1 MPNEDTASV
10 ASGGPLKQA
19 GLVGPAQ
26 EHLDRLVLSAYSSAL
41 DEIAA
46 DPSSAKGVVAL
57 RVASLEDL
65 RDLAERPPQGFT
77 TALGPVLCPMLDWV
91 RLYDQSLLRKGRK
104 GWTPTDNFERAL
116 RALQNGWYEDAL
128 ERFGSAVERDNP
140 EDFVS
145 LFGLAQLTLYWV
157 GLADAAIPLL
167 EKAARYAV
175 PVDSQPW
182 MKRFASEAF
191 LASATLYADVRR
203 DYTTALQRLDNAE
216 QLTEPRPEI
225 HLTRARVLAM
235 AGRTDSV
242 AAEVSKAVAEDWV
255 YAVRV
260 AVDPAFPPDV
270 VDSVVQALDAHRDEV
285 RAKTERLAQAIPEK
299 VRVALAQPDSDI
311 EQHLLEAAKTD
322 LQKTL
327 ERLQALLA
335 GRGASLLKDL
345 ALAGRLSDL
354 DAEVD
359 QAVGALENLRYQAR
373 EEVKRASLGHE
384 MFDLQARQEE
394 LAVRR
399 SRIMDEIA
407 KTEEKLK
414 QELANEISTAKRVAV
429 EAAIKRGL
437 WIILPVFVLI
447 LIYRFTDI
455 SLSQGFIGMRG
466 SAPAAASPSGP
477 GGGPATKMGWIV
489 EDDLVLS
496 QTAPPSVVR
505 AQQEEQAQS
514 SGSTIGDYH
523 AIYDRWVWFAFVIY
537 VLLFAGLT
545 AKGQWEAYEIRCKTI
560 AQNHER
566 RREEVVRELNEQR
579 APLDREHRALS
590 ERIEELRVQL

>member
-10 ASGGPLKQA
+10 ASGGPLKRA

-26 EHLDRLVLSAYSSAL
+26 EHLDRLVLAAYSSAIH
-41 DEIAA
+41 EIAA
-46 DPSSAKGVVAL
+46 DPDSPKGVVAL

-77 TALGPVLCPMLDWV
+77 AALGPVLCPMLDWV

-128 ERFGSAVERDNP
+128 ERFGAAVERDNP

-157 GLADAAIPLL
+157 GLSEAAMPLL

-175 PVDSQPW
+175 PVDAQPW

-191 LASATLYADVRR
+191 LACATLYADVKR

-242 AAEVSKAVAEDWV
+242 AAEVGKAVAEDWV

-260 AVDPAFPPDV
+260 AVDPAFPPEV
-270 VDSVVQALDAHRDEV
+270 VASVAQALDAHRNHV
-285 RAKTERLAQAIPEK
+285 RAETERYAEVIPEK

-311 EQHLLEAAKTD
+311 EQHVLDAAKVD
-322 LQKTL
+322 LQKCL
-327 ERLQALLA
+327 ESLQGLLA

-345 ALAGRLSDL
+345 ALAGRL
-354 DAEVD
+354 AELNAGVD
-359 QAVGALENLRYQAR
+359 QAVAALDNLRHQAR

-384 MFDLQARQEE
+384 MFELQARQEE
-394 LAVRR
+394 IAVRR

-407 KTEEKLK
+407 KTEERLK
-414 QELANEISTAKRVAV
+414 QELANELSTAKRQAV

-466 SAPAAASPSGP
+466 SAPAAPSASPTEGA
-477 GGGPATKMGWIV
+477 PATRTGWVI
-489 EDDLVLS
+489 EDDMVLA

-514 SGSTIGDYH
+514 SDSAIGAYH
-523 AIYDRWVWFAFVIY
+523 LVYDRWVWFAFVIY

-545 AKGQWEAYEIRCKTI
+545 AKGQWEAYETKCKAI
-560 AQNHER
+560 SQNHER
-566 RREEVVRELNEQR
+566 RREEIVKEQNEQR
-579 APLDREHRALS
+579 LPLDREHRALS